1 MTPVARATSLLIV
14 TVLMVASS
22 PVVEASI
29 VRIVIDTVESPS
41 DDGQVYGDV
50 GAYERLVGRAFGELD
65 PDDPRNALIQDLDLA
80 PRNERGRVEYVV
92 DFVMRK
98 PVDLA
103 RSSGVLRY
111 DAPNRG
117 NARNVDPY
125 FQGLGH
131 ILLAA
136 GWQGDVPGGTR
147 RLRVEVPVARQGDGA
162 AVTGRVRAE
171 SITRRATHTL
181 PLSGGAFS
189 GTHVPYAAASLD
201 QPTATVTQRRRA
213 DDPADLVG
221 AVRRAHGVSSRC
233 AAEQRRETSESPPAC
248 QGQSTRGC
256 LSQGRPSPARTRS
269 ADRGETDRCDSRDPI
284 GPASARNA

>member
-1 MTPVARATSLLIV
+1 MPARIRRTLGFGVLLASWSASG
-14 TVLMVASS
+14 LMGTGLAMAQS
-22 PVVEASI
+22 
-29 VRIVIDTVESPS
+29 
-41 DDGQVYGDV
+41 
-50 GAYERLVGRAFGELD
+50 
-65 PDDPRNALIQDLDLA
+65 A
-80 PRNERGRVEYVV
+80 PRGGAQAAV
-92 DFVMRK
+92 
-98 PVDLA
+98 
-103 RSSGVLRY
+103 
-111 DAPNRG
+111 
-117 NARNVDPY
+117 
-125 FQGLGH
+125 
-131 ILLAA
+131 A

-171 SITRRATHTL
+171 LITRRATHTL

-201 QPTATVTQRRRA
+201 QPTATLTQRRRA

-256 LSQGRPSPARTRS
+256 LSQGRPSPARTCS
-269 ADRGETDRCDSRDPI
+269 VDRGETDRCDSRDPI

>member
-111 DAPNRG
+111 D
-117 NARNVDPY
+117 
-125 FQGLGH
+125 
-131 ILLAA
+131 
-136 GWQGDVPGGTR
+136 
-147 RLRVEVPVARQGDGA
+147 
-162 AVTGRVRAE
+162 
-171 SITRRATHTL
+171 
-181 PLSGGAFS
+181 
-189 GTHVPYAAASLD
+189 
-201 QPTATVTQRRRA
+201 
-213 DDPADLVG
+213 
-221 AVRRAHGVSSRC
+221 
-233 AAEQRRETSESPPAC
+233 
-248 QGQSTRGC
+248 
-256 LSQGRPSPARTRS
+256 
-269 ADRGETDRCDSRDPI
+269 
-284 GPASARNA
+284 